1 MLKFFDR
8 YVLREI
14 TPPFL
19 VGLLI
24 TTFVLLMNQILLL
37 TEIFITRGV
46 SFRDLVLI
54 LLYLVPSILVL
65 TIPMAVLMGIL
76 GGLGRFSSDS
86 EIMAFKTLGI
96 SYKRLLRPVLFFSF
110 FGWVLTTYLALYLA
124 PRSNYKLVQ
133 TLTQSVLSKVQFKIH
148 PREFNESIPN
158 TVIFMKGMTQE
169 RDWESVFIHS
179 SSDPEEPRAIF
190 ARQGKL
196 IFYPEMKRAVLELF
210 NGVIHSYSLAEPE
223 KYGVTSFERFEEE
236 ISVENFFASISEK
249 KRVREK
255 DIEELIRDLRVI
267 KGNMAKLAGEKEKG
281 AEDGSKYFQ
290 KWKEFLS
297 YSVEVQKKYAL
308 PFACLI
314 FGFLGLPLG
323 SSTKKGGR
331 TSGFTVSLGII
342 LAYYI
347 LITAGE
353 KTAMDGKISP
363 FFGIWGPNIFFFLI
377 GCYLLAASLKESRLF
392 SILSRFSPRKGSR
405 SRPPKG
411 KAFSRNWPRFSLP
424 FPNILDRYIIRKYLA
439 IFSLIFFG
447 LLVVSAIVTFFER
460 IDNIYEHK
468 KSIILLLEYIR
479 YSIPEFIRYIL
490 PVSALTTALLSLGL
504 LTKFNEVT
512 AMKACG
518 VSVYRIILPV
528 VVLAVV
534 GSFFSFYI
542 QENIVPY
549 SNKKAEETWHKITDV
564 PPRSYSYLDRRW
576 VLGKDRSR
584 IYHYNYFDPQA
595 SIFSQLSIYDL
606 DPSSWALQRR
616 IYAEKGQLGEGLLTL
631 ADCWLREFAGGVP
644 AKYERKERMD
654 VAQVEGRDYFL
665 KEYKEPDQM
674 SYRELR
680 QYIKELEERDFNTV
694 RFKVDLHSKMSFPL
708 ACLVMTLLGIPF
720 AFSMGK
726 RGALVGIGLS
736 IAISMVYWGAIG
748 IFEGFGYLNYL
759 NAFLAAWGPNLI
771 FGLGGLYLIF
781 TLRT

>member
-24 TTFVLLMNQILLL
+24 TTFVLLMNQILLF

-54 LLYLVPSILVL
+54 LLYIVPSILVL

-96 SYKRLLRPVLFFSF
+96 STLRLLRPVLVFSF
-110 FGWVLTTYLALYLA
+110 LGWALTAYLALYLG
-124 PRSNYKLVQ
+124 PRSNYRLVQ

-158 TVIFMKGMTQE
+158 TVIFMKGMTPD
-169 RDWESVFIHS
+169 RNWESVFIHS
-179 SSDPEEPRAIF
+179 SDKPEEPRAIF

-196 IFYPEMKRAVLELF
+196 VFYPEMKRAVLELF
-210 NGVIHSYSLAEPE
+210 NGVVHSYSLAEPE
-223 KYGVTSFERFEEE
+223 KYGMTSFEHFEEE
-236 ISVENFFASISEK
+236 INVENFFASFSEK

-255 DIEELIRDLRVI
+255 DVEELMRDLKVI
-267 KGNMAKLAGEKEKG
+267 KADMAELAGEKEKS
-281 AEDGSKYFQ
+281 AESASRYFQ
-290 KWKEFLS
+290 RWKEFLS
-297 YSVEVQKKYAL
+297 YSVEVQKKVAL

-314 FGFLGLPLG
+314 FGFLALPLG

-331 TSGFTVSLGII
+331 TSGYTISLGII

-353 KTAMDGKISP
+353 KTALDGKLSP
-363 FFGIWGPNIFFFLI
+363 FAGIWAPNIFFFLI
-377 GCYLLAASLKESRLF
+377 GCYLLAASIRESRLF
-392 SILSRFSPRKGSR
+392 PGLSRFWLKKAIQDRL
-405 SRPPKG
+405 PKR

-447 LLVVSAIVTFFER
+447 LLLVFAIVTFFER

-468 KSIILLLEYIR
+468 KSIMLLLEFIR
-479 YSIPEFIRYIL
+479 YSTPDFIRYIL
-490 PVSALTTALLSLGL
+490 PASALTTALLSLGL

-518 VSVYRIILPV
+518 VSVYRLILPV
-528 VVLAVV
+528 VVLAVI

-584 IYHYNYFDPQA
+584 IFHYNYFDPQK
-595 SIFSQLSIYDL
+595 SVFSELSIYDF
-606 DPSSWALQRR
+606 DSSSWSLQRR
-616 IYAEKGQLGEGLLTL
+616 IYAEKARLGEGLLML
-631 ADCWLREFAGGVP
+631 ADCWLREFSGGAP
-644 AKYERKERMD
+644 AKYEKKEKMNID
-654 VAQVEGRDYFL
+654 LVEGRDYFL

-674 SYRELR
+674 SYGELR
-680 QYIKELEERDFNTV
+680 QYVKELEERDFNTV
-694 RFKVDLHSKMSFPL
+694 RFKVDLQSKMSFPL

-720 AFSMGK
+720 AFSMGR

-771 FGLGGLYLIF
+771 FGLGGLYLLF